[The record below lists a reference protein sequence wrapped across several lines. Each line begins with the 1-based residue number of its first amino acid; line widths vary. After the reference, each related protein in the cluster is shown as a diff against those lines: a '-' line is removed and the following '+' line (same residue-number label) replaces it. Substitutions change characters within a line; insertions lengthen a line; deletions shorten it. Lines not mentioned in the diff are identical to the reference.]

1 MKRFVWLLLIAF
13 CSALAQVQPVDA
25 PVANPQEDCGCCEN
39 QANACG
45 MPDCVAQPV
54 AGQPAVGPVAAG
66 QQAEAP
72 RLARAKRDHFF
83 VQFLPRPALTPAAKM
98 SVPTTP
104 PARAPLFKAH
114 CSFLI

>member
-13 CSALAQVQPVDA
+13 CTALAQVQPVDA
-25 PVANPQEDCGCCEN
+25 PVKQQEDCGCCEKE
-39 QANACG
+39 ANACG
-45 MPDCVAQPV
+45 MPDCVAQPAATQTV
-54 AGQPAVGPVAAG
+54 AVSATSS

-72 RLARAKRDHFF
+72 RLTRAKREHFY
-83 VQFLPRPALTPAAKM
+83 VQFLPRPALQPAAKV

-104 PARAPLFKAH
+104 PASAPLFKAH